1 MQKRGDNVYLE
12 ELQLKNFR
20 NYDSLKIKLNPHVN
34 IIYGNNAQGKTN
46 LLEGIYVLGL
56 TKSHLLSMDN
66 SLIKVGKNF
75 CEVKGV
81 VKKKSFKTKYEVDYI
96 NENKILKI
104 DNKEIKKLTDYIN
117 NSLNI
122 IIFYPENLEIIKGS
136 PSNRRNYLNLELSQ
150 LSDNYLKIITE
161 YNKLLKIRN
170 DYLKKLSKG
179 IEIDNT
185 YFQIITNYLIDK
197 AVILYKMRKKFIDK
211 INENCGKIF
220 YEITKL
226 QNFNIKY
233 ISNFSEN
240 DDIRKNLSE
249 KLEKNHFREIKLGTT
264 LYGPHRDEL
273 EFYLDDKNL
282 KNFGSQ
288 GQKRMAVLAMKLA
301 EIDIFKQFKNENP
314 ILLLDDIFSELDNV
328 KKNNI
333 IKYISSDIQV
343 VITTTDLKK
352 ISKNSFKSMTIFKIK
367 NGEVI
372 KTEEVEKDE
381 RKSL

>member
-1 MQKRGDNVYLE
+1 MYLE

-46 LLEGIYVLGL
+46 LLESIYVLGL

-66 SLIKVGKNF
+66 SLIKVGKSF
-75 CEVKGV
+75 CEIKGV
-81 VKKKSFKTKYEVDYI
+81 VRKKAFKTKYEVDYI
-96 NENKILKI
+96 NENKTLKI
-104 DNKEIKKLTDYIN
+104 DNQEIKKLTDYIN

-136 PSNRRNYLNLELSQ
+136 PNNRRNYLNLELSQ
-150 LSDNYLKIITE
+150 LSNNYLKIITE

-170 DYLKKLSKG
+170 DYLKKLNKG
-179 IEIDNT
+179 IEIDHA
-185 YFQIITNYLIDK
+185 YFQIITNYLVDK

-211 INENCGKIF
+211 INESCGKIF

-226 QNFNIKY
+226 ENFKIKY
-233 ISNFSEN
+233 ITNFCET
-240 DDIRKNLSE
+240 DDIKKNLLE

-301 EIDIFKQFKNENP
+301 EINIFKEFKNENP
-314 ILLLDDIFSELDNV
+314 ILLLDDIFSELDNT

-333 IKYISSDIQV
+333 IKYIASDIQV

-352 ISKNSFKSMTIFKIK
+352 VSKNSFKSMSIFKIK
-367 NGEVI
+367 NGEII
-372 KTEEVEKDE
+372 KTEEVEKNE

>member
-1 MQKRGDNVYLE
+1 MYLE

-46 LLEGIYVLGL
+46 LLESIYVLGL

-66 SLIKVGKNF
+66 SLIKVGKSF
-75 CEVKGV
+75 CEIKGV
-81 VKKKSFKTKYEVDYI
+81 VRKKAFKTKYEVDYI
-96 NENKILKI
+96 NENKTLKI
-104 DNKEIKKLTDYIN
+104 DNQEIKKLTDYIN

-136 PSNRRNYLNLELSQ
+136 PNNRRNYLNLELSQ
-150 LSDNYLKIITE
+150 LSNNYLKIITE

-170 DYLKKLSKG
+170 DYLKKLNKG
-179 IEIDNT
+179 IEIDHA
-185 YFQIITNYLIDK
+185 YFQIITNYLVDK

-211 INENCGKIF
+211 INESCGKIF

-226 QNFNIKY
+226 ENFKIKY
-233 ISNFSEN
+233 ITNFCET
-240 DDIRKNLSE
+240 DDIKKNLLE

-301 EIDIFKQFKNENP
+301 EIDIFKEFKNENP
-314 ILLLDDIFSELDNV
+314 ILLLDDIFSELDNT

-333 IKYISSDIQV
+333 IKYIASDIQV

-352 ISKNSFKSMTIFKIK
+352 VSKNSFKSMSIFKIK
-367 NGEVI
+367 NGEII
-372 KTEEVEKDE
+372 KTEEVEKNE

>member
-1 MQKRGDNVYLE
+1 MYLE

-46 LLEGIYVLGL
+46 LLESIYVLGL

-66 SLIKVGKNF
+66 SLIKVGKSF
-75 CEVKGV
+75 CEIKGV
-81 VKKKSFKTKYEVDYI
+81 VRKKAFKTKYEVDYI
-96 NENKILKI
+96 NENKTLKI
-104 DNKEIKKLTDYIN
+104 DNQEIKKLTDYIN

-136 PSNRRNYLNLELSQ
+136 PNNRRNYLNLELSQ
-150 LSDNYLKIITE
+150 LSNNYLKIITE

-170 DYLKKLSKG
+170 DYLKKLNKG
-179 IEIDNT
+179 IEIDHA
-185 YFQIITNYLIDK
+185 YFQIITNYLVDK

-211 INENCGKIF
+211 INESCGKIF

-226 QNFNIKY
+226 ENFKIKY
-233 ISNFSEN
+233 ITNFCET
-240 DDIRKNLSE
+240 DDIKKNLLE

-273 EFYLDDKNL
+273 EFYLEEKNL

-301 EIDIFKQFKNENP
+301 EIDIFKEFKNENP
-314 ILLLDDIFSELDNV
+314 ILLLDDIFSELDNT

-333 IKYISSDIQV
+333 IKYIASDIQV

-352 ISKNSFKSMTIFKIK
+352 VSKNSFKSMSIFKIK
-367 NGEVI
+367 NGEII
-372 KTEEVEKDE
+372 KTEEVEKNE